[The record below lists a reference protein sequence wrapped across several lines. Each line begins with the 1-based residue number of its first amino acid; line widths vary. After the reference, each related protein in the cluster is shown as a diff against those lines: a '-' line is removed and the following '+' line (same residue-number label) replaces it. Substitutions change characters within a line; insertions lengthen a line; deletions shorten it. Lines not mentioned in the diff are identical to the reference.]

1 MKKNRIITTSIREIK
16 NSFKRFLSLLIM
28 SMLGVGVFVGIRMAA
43 PDMLSSLDY
52 YYDNANYYDIKI
64 LSTLGL
70 TNDDI
75 NALSRIDGVKEV
87 YGSYSK
93 DVVVDMGSTEIVIK
107 VIGIT
112 DDVNKVDIIS
122 GRRPK
127 NNNEIIVEENFLK
140 LEKLKLGDK
149 ITLEDEDTFF
159 NRELEIVGTV
169 KSPLYISTMASTT
182 GRGNTNLGSGKINY
196 YTYVNSSN
204 FKLDVYTESYIVV
217 DGSKEL
223 ITSSDNYVKKVDK
236 VVNNI
241 NKIKSEREK
250 NRYEEVYALALDEI
264 SKKEKEGLDKFSL
277 AKKELDLAGEKLK
290 SGKNELDK
298 ANLELINSKSELDE
312 FKNKLNLAKEELNNA
327 KKELDK
333 GREEIDNGK
342 KLLNEELN
350 KFGMSLDDILL
361 LIDFINSYE
370 FPKDDLINLIP
381 KDLPNYEEVIDAINN
396 GDSLSLDILKDI
408 ISIDNIDKIIEIIPS
423 DIPNYEKIIKFLN
436 SYKEDFSNIFLLI
449 ESIEKIR
456 LVEEE
461 YNKGLEK
468 YNIGL
473 NEYNEGYLLYLEYLK
488 LYEEGLNKY
497 NDGLKEYNSNF
508 NLYNDKLIEY
518 YNSKNVFDIAISD
531 AKKELEKIEEVKW
544 YIYDRDD
551 DSQYSTYIDDGES
564 VSNLSDVFPTIFFVV
579 AVLISLVS
587 MSRMV
592 EDDRLLIGTLKS
604 LGFSNKDIRKKYIL
618 YSGSATILGGII
630 GALLGYFI
638 LPLIVWNIY
647 KILFE
652 VPTFKYYLDFTSIV
666 VGILIAL
673 VCICGTTLL
682 TIRKVVREKPS
693 QLLRGKSPEAGKR
706 IVLEKISFIW
716 KRINFSNKI
725 TIRNL
730 FRYKKRVLMTIG
742 GIFGCCGL
750 MLAGF
755 GIRDSIVEIPEKQY
769 KDIFTFDEMVYLN
782 KELSNN
788 RIDEIFNEKEIVNK
802 VNTNMIS
809 SVNIDNYPINIFV
822 PGNEEELKNIL
833 NLRDLKTKKQ
843 IKLEDDKVI
852 ITDKLA
858 ELIGAKVGDKIT
870 ITDSKNNNFSFEVS
884 SISENYVGHY
894 VFMNK
899 TTYENNIDKYI
910 TNVVYVNIDSLDNE
924 EILSKKL
931 LKNDEV
937 IGVLSINS
945 TVSGVKDMLES
956 LNSVVLILI
965 ILSGALSFVVLY
977 NLSYIN
983 ISERKREIATLKVL
997 GFTDREVDNY
1007 ITKEMI
1013 ILTIVG
1019 IIFGLG
1025 FGIVLTNF
1033 IITTVEVDMVRFLRN
1048 INLSSFI
1055 ISSCLIMTFTLIVNG
1070 IIHFTLKKI
1079 DMIESLKSVE

>member
-1 MKKNRIITTSIREIK
+1 MKKDRIVTTSVREIK
-16 NSFKRFLSLLIM
+16 NSFKRFLSLLVM

-43 PDMLSSLDY
+43 PDMLASLDY

-70 TNDDI
+70 TNEDI
-75 NALSRIDGVKEV
+75 NTLSKIDGVKEV
-87 YGSYSK
+87 YGSFSK

-107 VIGIT
+107 VISIT
-112 DDVNKVDIIS
+112 NGVNKIDITS
-122 GRRPK
+122 GRSIK
-127 NNNEIIVEENFLK
+127 NNNEIVVEEKLLE

-149 ITLEDEDTFF
+149 ITLEDKDTFL

-169 KSPLYISTMASTT
+169 KSPLYISTITSTT

-196 YTYVNSSN
+196 YTYIDSSN

-223 ITSSDNYVKKVDK
+223 ITSSDEYIKKVDK
-236 VVNNI
+236 VIDNI
-241 NKIKSEREK
+241 SKIKADREK
-250 NRYEEVYALALDEI
+250 NRYEEIYALALDEI
-264 SKKEKEGLDKFSL
+264 SKKEKEGLNKFSS

-312 FKNKLNLAKEELNNA
+312 FKNKLDLAKEELNKA
-327 KKELDK
+327 KVELDK

-361 LIDFINSYE
+361 LIDFIDNYE
-370 FPKDDLINLIP
+370 FPKDDIISLIP

-396 GDSLSLDILKDI
+396 GDSLSLDILKYLI
-408 ISIDNIDKIIEIIPS
+408 NIDNIDKIIEIIPS
-423 DIPNYEKIIKFLN
+423 DIPNYEKIIELFN
-436 SYKEDFSNIFLLI
+436 SFKEDVNNIVLLI
-449 ESIEKIR
+449 ENIEKII
-456 LVEEE
+456 LIEE

-473 NEYNEGYLLYLEYLK
+473 SEYNEGYLLYLEYLK
-488 LYEEGLNKY
+488 LYEDGLNKY
-497 NDGLKEYNSNF
+497 NNGLKEYNSNF

-531 AKKELEKIEEVKW
+531 AKKELEKIEEAKW

-551 DSQYSTYIDDGES
+551 DSQYSTYIDDGQS

-618 YSGSATILGGII
+618 YSGLATILGGII

-638 LPLIVWNIY
+638 LPLLVWDIY

-652 VPTFKYYLDFTSIV
+652 VPTFKYHLDFTSIV
-666 VGILIAL
+666 VGIAIAL
-673 VCICGTTLL
+673 ICICGTTLL
-682 TIRKVVREKPS
+682 TIRKVVQEKPS

-706 IVLEKISFIW
+706 IILEKISFIW

-742 GIFGCCGL
+742 GIFGCTGL

-755 GIRDSIVEIPEKQY
+755 GIRDSIVEIPERQY
-769 KDIFTFDEMVYLN
+769 GEIFTFDEMVYLN
-782 KELSNN
+782 KEVSNN

-822 PGNEEELKNIL
+822 PDNEDELKNIL
-833 NLRDLKTKKQ
+833 NLRHLKTKEK
-843 IKLEDDKVI
+843 IKLDDGKVV

-858 ELIGAKVGDKIT
+858 ELIGVKVGEKIT
-870 ITDSKNNNFSFEVS
+870 ITDSKNNNFSFVVS
-884 SISENYVGHY
+884 AISENYVGHY

-924 EILSKKL
+924 EGLSKKL